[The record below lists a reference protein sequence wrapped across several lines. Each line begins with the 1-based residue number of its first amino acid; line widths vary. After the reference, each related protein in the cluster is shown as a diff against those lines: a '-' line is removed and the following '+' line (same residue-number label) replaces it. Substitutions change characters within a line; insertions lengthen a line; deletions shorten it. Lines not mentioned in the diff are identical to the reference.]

1 MKGNA
6 PVVPAELPAQGDILY
21 PEDDEVL
28 YLPGNSSSGS
38 KFYPFWKNGTEYDNL
53 TVEES
58 REQDLMQDW
67 TAMWNLDYTPNYSN
81 IHLSDLELTVTTYN
95 VYEGTVVYEVIL

>member
-1 MKGNA
+1 LPPALSEAGLDVVLNGHDHIYTRTHLMKGNA
-6 PVVPAELPAQGDILY
+6 PVVPAGLPAQGDILY

-28 YLPGNSSSGS
+28 YLTGNSSSGS

-58 REQDLMQDW
+58 RRSEEH
-67 TAMWNLDYTPNYSN
+67 TS
-81 IHLSDLELTVTTYN
+81 ELQSRF
-95 VYEGTVVYEVIL
+95 E